1 MRVMTQG
8 YSGNGHQQGTTTVEF
23 AIVGSLVFLVLFA
36 VLEIGRLMYTWNL
49 LNEASRRAARL
60 ATVCRVQEVQDGT
73 VASAV
78 ASQLGGSLP
87 GFTAGNLVFAY
98 MDRDG
103 AVLADPA
110 GADADKT
117 SGGFIQASIA
127 NYRYEMV
134 LPLSVDLSR
143 FAPDFS
149 SVLRAESLGVT
160 PDGDAICDVTGG
172 VSLL

>member
-1 MRVMTQG
+1 MKTRLQH
-8 YSGNGHQQGTTTVEF
+8 YSDGFRQQGTTTVEF
-23 AIVGSLVFLVLFA
+23 AIVGSLIFLVLFA
-36 VLEIGRLMYTWNL
+36 VLEVGRLMYTWNL

-60 ATVCRVQEVQDGT
+60 ATVCRVQEVQNNT

-78 ASQLGGSLP
+78 ANQLGGALP
-87 GFTAGNLVFAY
+87 GFTAGNLVFTY

-103 AVLADPA
+103 VVLADPA

-117 SGGFIQASIA
+117 TGGFIRASIA

-134 LPLSVDLSR
+134 LPLNVDLSR

-149 SVLRAESLGVT
+149 SVLRAESLGIT
-160 PDGDAICDVTGG
+160 PDGNAICDATGG

>member
-1 MRVMTQG
+1 MKTRLQH
-8 YSGNGHQQGTTTVEF
+8 YSDGFRQQGTTTVEF
-23 AIVGSLVFLVLFA
+23 AIVGSLIFLVLFA
-36 VLEIGRLMYTWNL
+36 VLEVGRLMYTWNL

-60 ATVCRVQEVQDGT
+60 ATVCRVQEVQNNT

-78 ASQLGGSLP
+78 ANQLGGALP
-87 GFTAGNLVFAY
+87 GFTAGNLVFTY

-103 AVLADPA
+103 VVLADPA

-117 SGGFIQASIA
+117 TGGFIRASIA

-134 LPLSVDLSR
+134 LPLNVDLSR

-149 SVLRAESLGVT
+149 SVLRAESLGIT
-160 PDGDAICDVTGG
+160 PDGNAICDATGE
-172 VSLL
+172 